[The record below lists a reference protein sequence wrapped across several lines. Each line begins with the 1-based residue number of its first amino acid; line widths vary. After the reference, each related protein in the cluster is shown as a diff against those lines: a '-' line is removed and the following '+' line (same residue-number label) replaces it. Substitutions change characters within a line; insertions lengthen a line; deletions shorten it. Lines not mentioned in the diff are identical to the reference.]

1 MDSLESAF
9 EGRDVSRETI
19 SRLSEFVA
27 LVKKWN
33 PKINLVS
40 KGSMDD
46 IWTRHI
52 LDSAQILEYAPPGID
67 RWMDLGSGGGF
78 PGVVIA
84 TMLNEIQP
92 ETVVTLVEAD
102 QRKAT
107 FLKTVARELGVT
119 MEIRA
124 QRIESLA
131 PQGADVVSAR
141 ALAPLP
147 KLLEYVSANLRPG
160 GCALLL
166 KGENAGNEVKA
177 ALEAW
182 RFACETYPSKTN
194 NGAVILKIGDIERA

>member
-19 SRLSEFVA
+19 RRLSEFAA
-27 LVKKWN
+27 LVPNWK
-33 PKINLVS
+33 PPINLVS
-40 KGSMDD
+40 KNSIDE
-46 IWTRHI
+46 IWTRHV

-67 RWMDLGSGGGF
+67 RWIDLGSGGGF

-84 TMLNEIQP
+84 TMLNETQP
-92 ETVVTLVEAD
+92 ETLITLVEAD
-102 QRKAT
+102 HRKAA
-107 FLKTVARELGVT
+107 FLKTVARELSVSI
-119 MEIRA
+119 EVRA

-147 KLLEYVSANLRPG
+147 KLLEYMSANLRPG

-166 KGENAGNEVKA
+166 KGENASNEVKA

-194 NGAVILKIGDIERA
+194 NEAVILKIGDIERA